1 MPWRPCWAVHCIS
14 TRPRWKILRGHLC
27 SYSCQAVAVSAW
39 RSTRRARIRAR
50 CFAAEELLQPA
61 RKTHGVNGR
70 PTQIAPRSPIQTRKS
85 RCRRCRNSQS
95 LYAMRMY
102 SASLETFSA
111 RVDPQRQ
118 LTLLAQR
125 GLTLITG
132 FAAGYFPRNK
142 GADDRI
148 RDADEFDK
156 ANSPAKT

>member
-1 MPWRPCWAVHCIS
+1 MLAGSAIPKTADGTVEMIRTIKFAKDSAV
-14 TRPRWKILRGHLC
+14 K
-27 SYSCQAVAVSAW
+27 
-39 RSTRRARIRAR
+39 
-50 CFAAEELLQPA
+50 A

-85 RCRRCRNSQS
+85 RCRRYRHSQS
-95 LYAMRMY
+95 LFAMRMY

-125 GLTLITG
+125 GLTLIAG

-142 GADDRI
+142 GADGRI
-148 RDADEFDK
+148 RDADEFDN
-156 ANSPAKT
+156 AHSPAKTYRP